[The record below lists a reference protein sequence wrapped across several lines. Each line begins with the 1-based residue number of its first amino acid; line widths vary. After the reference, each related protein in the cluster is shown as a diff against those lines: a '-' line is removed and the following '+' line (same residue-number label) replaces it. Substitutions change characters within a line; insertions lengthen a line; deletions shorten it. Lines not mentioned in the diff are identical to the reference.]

1 MVFAPRLSAAATVL
15 LKNDNNVLP
24 LPKDKTL
31 ALIGFA
37 TEGAVVHGGGS
48 GSVVPSYVVSPM
60 EGIVGQAG
68 AGATVLFDDGTDLD
82 SAAALA
88 AKSDYAVVFVGGCR
102 SHSLLH
108 NITHH
113 YQLMIGVLPCR
124 HFIA

>member
-1 MVFAPRLSAAATVL
+1 M
-15 LKNDNNVLP
+15 KNDNDVLP

-37 TEGAVVHGGGS
+37 TDGAVVHGGGS

-60 EGIVGQAG
+60 EGIVAQAG
-68 AGATVLFDDGTDLD
+68 AGATVLFNDGTDLD

-102 SHSLLH
+102 GCSLLH
-108 NITHH
+108 SFTHT
-113 YQLMIGVLPCR
+113 IN
-124 HFIA
+124 